1 MKIRAEILDGHQ
13 ISEITSRS
21 LSPSVQRQLNARR
34 FYCAREEDYIR
45 EHNESLR
52 EARGRGRPKRKIEY
66 LFTDDG
72 ALLYNQNLDDE
83 EMSQSEENLG
93 SCTHNQIVKSI
104 NFQIY
109 NANGVGDQ
117 TYRLL
122 ATRQN

>member
-72 ALLYNQNLDDE
+72 A
-83 EMSQSEENLG
+83 
-93 SCTHNQIVKSI
+93 NQIVKSI